1 MRSIFMGSSDFAV
14 ESLKA
19 MVEAGYEVNA
29 VVSQPDKPKGRGY
42 TLTPTPVKA
51 YALTLDIPVYTPD
64 KIKNGELQ
72 ELLDEV
78 KPDVIIVAAY
88 GKILPPYILNYPP
101 KGCINVH
108 ASLLPK
114 YRGAAPINFC
124 LIDGEEKTGVTTMLM
139 DEGLDTGD
147 MLLKAETEITADDDV
162 GTLHDRLAEM
172 GGKLLVDTLKALE
185 EGTLVPEKQTGESCY
200 ASMITNETRKIDF
213 TDSAKNIVNRVRG
226 LSPIPTAYALCGGK
240 NTKIFKASIVEN
252 AIKGDFEFGQ
262 VVPGKELIVRAGDG
276 FVRIDEIQPEGKKRM
291 GGADF
296 LRGNKPEKF
305 E

>member
-14 ESLKA
+14 ASLKA
-19 MVEAGYEVNA
+19 MIDGGYQVDA

-51 YALTLDIPVYTPD
+51 YALSLDIPVYTPD

-172 GGKLLVDTLKALE
+172 GGVLLVDTLKALE
-185 EGTLVPEKQTGESCY
+185 EGTLVPEKQMGESSY

-213 TDSAKNIVNRVRG
+213 TDSAKNIVNRIRG
-226 LSPIPTAYALCGGK
+226 LSPIPTAYALCCGK
-240 NTKIFKASIVEN
+240 NTKIFKASVIEN
-252 AIKGDFEFGQ
+252 NIKGDYECGQ
-262 VVPGKELIVRAGDG
+262 IVPAKDLIVCTGDG
-276 FVRIDEIQPEGKKRM
+276 FIRIDEIQPEGKKRM

>member
-19 MVEAGYEVNA
+19 MVEGGYEVNA

-147 MLLKAETEITADDDV
+147 MLLKAETEITAADDV
-162 GTLHDRLAEM
+162 GTLHDRLAQM

-185 EGTLVPEKQTGESCY
+185 EGNLVPEKQTGESSY
-200 ASMITNETRKIDF
+200 VSMITNETRKIDF
-213 TDSAKNIVNRVRG
+213 NASAKDIVNRVRG
-226 LSPIPTAYALCGGK
+226 LCPIPSAYALCNGK
-240 NTKIFKASIVEN
+240 NTKIFKASVYEGSVE
-252 AIKGDFEFGQ
+252 GEYSCGQ
-262 VVPGKELIVRAGDG
+262 VVPGKELVVKASDG
-276 FVRIDEIQPEGKKRM
+276 YVCIEEIQPEGKKRM

>member
-14 ESLKA
+14 ASLKA
-19 MVEAGYEVNA
+19 MIDGGYQVDA

-51 YALTLDIPVYTPD
+51 YALSLDIPVYTPD

-172 GGKLLVDTLKALE
+172 GGVLLVDTLKALE
-185 EGTLVPEKQTGESCY
+185 EGTLVPEKQMGESSY

-213 TDSAKNIVNRVRG
+213 TDSAKNIVNRIRG

-240 NTKIFKASIVEN
+240 NTKIFKASVIEN
-252 AIKGDFEFGQ
+252 NIKGDYECGQ
-262 VVPGKELIVRAGDG
+262 IVPAKDLIVCTGDG
-276 FVRIDEIQPEGKKRM
+276 FIRIDEIQPEGKKRM

>member
-14 ESLKA
+14 ASLKA
-19 MVEAGYEVNA
+19 MIDGGYQVDA

-51 YALTLDIPVYTPD
+51 YALSLDIPVYTPD

-172 GGKLLVDTLKALE
+172 GGVLLVDTLKALE
-185 EGTLVPEKQTGESCY
+185 EGTLVPEKQMGESSY

-213 TDSAKNIVNRVRG
+213 TDSAKNIVNRIRG

-240 NTKIFKASIVEN
+240 NTKIFKASVIEN
-252 AIKGDFEFGQ
+252 NIKGDYECGQ
-262 VVPGKELIVRAGDG
+262 IVPGKDLIVCTGDG
-276 FVRIDEIQPEGKKRM
+276 FIRIDEIQPEGKKRM